1 MEIKIQKV
9 TGTLVLLLTLAGC
22 STTEPD
28 REKFEPTHIGKSY
41 LYDENAK
48 KQEVR
53 GNVEQQQQEKEQ
65 GFKRLE
71 SIDSDKRNVV
81 TRKAIDYFEANEE
94 TVTFA
99 AESMPVAN
107 FIHYIF
113 GEILKANYVVGPE
126 VKSDK
131 QNLTLNVSEPVSK
144 AQVYDMVAEVLSR
157 NQVSIDFESNT
168 FFFQKAALSK
178 AKAAIGIGNTIES
191 IPKTNGQI
199 LQIIPLQYGIK
210 LAVERTLGK
219 MIDAEITAD
228 VEQSSL
234 FVLSDRLNVVRAIEL
249 VNLLDVP
256 ANRGKHIGL
265 LSLKFISTED
275 YLSQIAD
282 VLRSEGIVLGIGY
295 EQYKNVLLVPLPQVG
310 AIAVFS
316 PDEELLNRVR
326 YWSSILDQPSKGE
339 NSQYFVYTP
348 NFARAADIGESVGQL
363 LTIGSPSVRKNRT
376 STGANAQQ
384 LQASEQ
390 QGEAQKSTFNS
401 ENVSFVVD
409 ERSNSLIFRT
419 TGTVYNNLLPLLN
432 TLDILPKQIILE
444 VMIAEV
450 TLSDEFRYGVEWALR
465 NNSEISGFGSFGSF
479 TQAIGSTNFTWLGD
493 STSEVTASFFRENS
507 FVNVISNPS
516 LLVRDGVAASINV
529 GTQIPVQAGT
539 VVDDGVT
546 STNVQ
551 YRDTGVDVSVTPTVN
566 AQGVVIMTI
575 NLNISNTVAATADSS
590 TPSIFQRT
598 LSTEA
603 VVTSG
608 QTVVLGGLI
617 SENTSDSDTKVPLLS
632 ELPLVGEAFKGK
644 SKTSTKTELVM
655 LVTPKVLESN
665 EEWQKL
671 LSDFQSQVQNVRF
684 SQ

>member
-1 MEIKIQKV
+1 MDKILQHSICS
-9 TGTLVLLLTLAGC
+9 TIIIMVLTAC
-22 STTEPD
+22 STTQQSS
-28 REKFEPTHIGKSY
+28 EKFEPTRIGKSY
-41 LYDENAK
+41 LYDENGKLKDVDGA
-48 KQEVR
+48 
-53 GNVEQQQQEKEQ
+53 VEAEREERTQ
-65 GFKRLE
+65 GFKRLQ
-71 SIDSDKRNVV
+71 SIGSEKQNVV
-81 TRKAIDYFEANEE
+81 TRKAIDYFEKNEA

-99 AESMPVAN
+99 ADSMPVAS

-113 GEILKANYVVGPE
+113 GEILKANYVIGPD
-126 VKSDK
+126 VKNDK
-131 QNLTLNVSEPVSK
+131 QTLTLNVSETVTK
-144 AQVYDMVAEVLSR
+144 AQVYDMVAELLSR
-157 NQVSIDFESNT
+157 NQISIDFESNT
-168 FFFQKAALSK
+168 FFFQKAALSR
-178 AKAAIGIGNTIES
+178 AKAAIGIGNTLES
-191 IPKTNGQI
+191 IPQTNGQI
-199 LQIIPLQYGIK
+199 LQIIPLKYGIK

-249 VNLLDVP
+249 INLLDVP

-265 LSLKFISTED
+265 LSLKYISTEN
-275 YLSQIAD
+275 YLLQIAD
-282 VLRSEGIVLGIGY
+282 VLRSEGIVLGVGY
-295 EQYKNVLLVPLPQVG
+295 EQYKNVLLVPLPQVA

-316 PDEELLNRVR
+316 PDEALLNRVR
-326 YWSSILDQPSKGE
+326 YWSNILDQPSKGE
-339 NSQYFVYTP
+339 NVQYFVYTP
-348 NFARAADIGESVGQL
+348 RYARAADIGESVGQL
-363 LTIGSPSVRKNRT
+363 LTLGGPSLRKNRT
-376 STGANAQQ
+376 NSGANAQQ
-384 LQASEQ
+384 LEAETQ
-390 QGEAQKSTFNS
+390 QGEAQKTTFS
-401 ENVSFVVD
+401 SSNVSFVVD
-409 ERSNSLIFRT
+409 ERSNSLIFST
-419 TGTVYNNLLPLLN
+419 TGSTYNNLLPLLN
-432 TLDILPKQIILE
+432 KLDILPKQIILE

-465 NNSEISGFGSFGSF
+465 NNSEVSGSGTFGSF

-493 STSEVTASFFRENS
+493 STSQVTASFFRENS

-516 LLVRDGVAASINV
+516 LLVRDGVSAAINV

-566 AQGVVIMTI
+566 AQGVVIMNI

-608 QTVVLGGLI
+608 QTVILGGLI
-617 SENTSDSDTKVPLLS
+617 SENASDSDTKVPFLS

-671 LSDFQSQVQNVRF
+671 LSDFQNQVQNVQF
-684 SQ
+684 VQ